1 MATSDLDSRVRA
13 AAFEFLEEQ
22 TRLHGEVLPRE
33 LLSRGFVFNVTRV
46 PLVGP
51 QGIFK
56 PAVTEMP
63 LTITTAP
70 IVEGRE
76 RPYDTPQEARR

>member
-1 MATSDLDSRVRA
+1 
-13 AAFEFLEEQ
+13 
-22 TRLHGEVLPRE
+22 
-33 LLSRGFVFNVTRV
+33 
-46 PLVGP
+46 
-51 QGIFK
+51 
-56 PAVTEMP
+56 VTEMP

>member
-1 MATSDLDSRVRA
+1 
-13 AAFEFLEEQ
+13 
-22 TRLHGEVLPRE
+22 
-33 LLSRGFVFNVTRV
+33 
-46 PLVGP
+46 
-51 QGIFK
+51 
-56 PAVTEMP
+56 MP